1 MKLMRVQDAVGQVLC
16 HDITQIIPGV
26 TKDAVFR
33 KGHIIREEDIPVLLS
48 VGKEHIYIWENDE
61 TMLHENDA
69 ADILRAICQGEHM
82 RASAPKEGKIE
93 LTAETDGLLL
103 VFSPEKVKE
112 VKAKLAA
119 AGVSVSSIGSPLG
132 KISIEEDFV
141 PHLEKVKRT
150 LEIQKE
156 LGAPYIRMFSFYLPE
171 GQDPARFRGEV
182 LERLHRMVEEAAAWD
197 SVLLHENE
205 KGIYGDNASRC
216 QDLLEQLAG
225 PHFQAV
231 FDFANFI
238 QVGQETLPAYGLLK
252 PYVAYVH
259 VKDALLS
266 TGAVVPAGQGDGHV
280 RDILT
285 DLLGGGWKGFL
296 SLEPHLTDFAG
307 LAALEQDPQ
316 KRGSAL
322 DGKSAW
328 KLALDSLK
336 EILAGIPQAKEAR

>member
-1 MKLMRVQDAVGQVLC
+1 MEQIVLSGFSDEIAPEL
-16 HDITQIIPGV
+16 DIQL
-26 TKDAVFR
+26 AA
-33 KGHIIREEDIPVLLS
+33 IREWGLS
-48 VGKEHIYIWENDE
+48 HIE
-61 TMLHENDA
+61 LRA
-69 ADILRAICQGEHM
+69 ADGVNV
-82 RASAPKEGKIE
+82 S
-93 LTAETDGLLL
+93 D
-103 VFSPEKVKE
+103 FSPEKVKK
-112 VKAKLAA
+112 VKAKLVA

-132 KISIEEDFV
+132 KISIEEDFA

-171 GQDPARFRGEV
+171 GQDPALFRGEV

-266 TGAVVPAGQGDGHV
+266 TGAVVPAGQGTATCGTSSP
-280 RDILT
+280 IC
-285 DLLGGGWKGFL
+285 WAA
-296 SLEPHLTDFAG
+296 AG
-307 LAALEQDPQ
+307 RASCPWSPTSPTSRAWPPWS
-316 KRGSAL
+316 RTPRSGAPPWTGNPPGSWR
-322 DGKSAW
+322 S
-328 KLALDSLK
+328 
-336 EILAGIPQAKEAR
+336 IP